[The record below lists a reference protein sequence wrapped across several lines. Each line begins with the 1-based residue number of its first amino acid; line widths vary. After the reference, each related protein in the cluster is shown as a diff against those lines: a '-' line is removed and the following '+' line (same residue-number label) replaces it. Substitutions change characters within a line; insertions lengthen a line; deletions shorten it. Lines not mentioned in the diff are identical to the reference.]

1 MGRAYLSSC
10 QTVFLLT
17 NYTPESLAPLP
28 KLGLMQVCMCTFL
41 QPEGIPS
48 GTKALRP
55 CLFVV
60 TVNPQNTS
68 FRYIDTNLCVRE
80 DTSTPKNKCRM

>member
-1 MGRAYLSSC
+1 MGRAYPSSC
-10 QTVFLLT
+10 RTVFLFT
-17 NYTPESLAPLP
+17 IYTPESLAPLP
-28 KLGLMQVCMCTFL
+28 KLGLMQVCVCTFS

-68 FRYIDTNLCVRE
+68 ITCTEIYRHKPLHKRRHV
-80 DTSTPKNKCRM
+80 STKK